1 MATAQ
6 LFVRA
11 LQNRSQEVPNLISS
25 HLGDRVVTAWT
36 GSSAAAPVQ
45 NDEKEQRNL
54 IAALPLGGRIK
65 LDPWSDELQMIRSEP
80 VASITER
87 EKMPF
92 EITPFLPYLTRQE
105 ESKSIRSQTVG
116 AISQAPRGQ

>member
-1 MATAQ
+1 
-6 LFVRA
+6 
-11 LQNRSQEVPNLISS
+11 
-25 HLGDRVVTAWT
+25 
-36 GSSAAAPVQ
+36 
-45 NDEKEQRNL
+45 
-54 IAALPLGGRIK
+54 
-65 LDPWSDELQMIRSEP
+65 MIRSEP
-80 VASITER
+80 VSSITER